1 MLNSDLLAR
10 AVTAILSWLDAA
22 NLRNR
27 VYQQQQ
33 QLELLTLAIEDIQ
46 RINQRSSLPDPLI
59 DRICQQA
66 AGLNQHS

>member
-1 MLNSDLLAR
+1 MLNSQLLAR

-33 QLELLTLAIEDIQ
+33 QLELLTTAIEDIQ
-46 RINQRSSLPDPLI
+46 RINQATGEPNPLI
-59 DRICQQA
+59 DRICQQTRE
-66 AGLNQHS
+66 

>member
-1 MLNSDLLAR
+1 MLNSQLLAR

-33 QLELLTLAIEDIQ
+33 QLELLTTAIEDIQ
-46 RINQRSSLPDPLI
+46 RINQASRDPNPLI
-59 DRICQQA
+59 DRICQQ
-66 AGLNQHS
+66 NRE

>member
-46 RINQRSSLPDPLI
+46 RINQRSGKPDPLI
-59 DRICQQA
+59 DRICQQTTD
-66 AGLNQHS
+66 LNQHS

>member
-1 MLNSDLLAR
+1 MLNSQLLAR

-33 QLELLTLAIEDIQ
+33 QLELLTTAIEDIQ
-46 RINQRSSLPDPLI
+46 RINQASRDPNPLI
-59 DRICQQA
+59 DRICQQTRE
-66 AGLNQHS
+66 

>member
-46 RINQRSSLPDPLI
+46 RINQRSGKPDPLI
-59 DRICQQA
+59 DRICQQITD
-66 AGLNQHS
+66 LNQHS